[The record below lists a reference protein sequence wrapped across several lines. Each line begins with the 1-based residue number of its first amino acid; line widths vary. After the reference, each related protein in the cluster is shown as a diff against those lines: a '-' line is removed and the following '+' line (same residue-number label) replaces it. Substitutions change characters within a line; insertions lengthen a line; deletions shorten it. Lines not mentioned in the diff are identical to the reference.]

1 MGGDRFSLCG
11 ITHTIASSAAMDS
24 ICAWPMAPIYDWD
37 ACICTSQVV
46 KDSVNLLLEKQQE
59 YLSIRTNTN
68 IELNLPE
75 LPVIPLGVSCKQF
88 KFTERNKSAARAN
101 LGILPNI
108 TVILFAG
115 RLSFHAK
122 AHPLAMYQALGQISK
137 RHSIALI
144 ECGWHAN
151 EPIAQ
156 AYEEAFQVV
165 CPQVR
170 RIVLDGRN
178 PELRQLGWASADIFC
193 SLSDNIQETFG
204 LTPIEAMAAGLP
216 SVVSDWNGYKD
227 TVRDGVDGYRIPSYQ
242 PAPGLGDS
250 IARRFELSG
259 LNYDLYCGLTSQ
271 LIAVDV
277 KAATQAL
284 ERLVTDPSLRAT
296 MGEAARVRACSVF
309 DWAKIIPRYESLW
322 TELKSRRMSYQKY
335 SGIMKPIQ
343 RPARLD
349 PFTIFAGYPTA
360 SIDQD
365 SQLILLNVSEQSI
378 GALVERL
385 DVFKSLK
392 MVDFTREIHLTKED
406 CHRLFQFLSDGP
418 KTVGQILALTPKDSQ
433 SQLHL
438 SLLWL
443 MKLGFL
449 AIT

>member
-1 MGGDRFSLCG
+1 M
-11 ITHTIASSAAMDS
+11 
-24 ICAWPMAPIYDWD
+24 
-37 ACICTSQVV
+37 
-46 KDSVNLLLEKQQE
+46 
-59 YLSIRTNTN
+59 
-68 IELNLPE
+68 
-75 LPVIPLGVSCKQF
+75 IPLGIGCEQF
-88 KFTERNKSAARAN
+88 RFTERDKSAARAN
-101 LGILPNI
+101 LGISSNM

-156 AYEEAFQVV
+156 AYEEAFQAV
-165 CPQVR
+165 CPQVL
-170 RIVLDGRN
+170 RITLDGRN

-227 TVRDGVDGYRIPSYQ
+227 TVRDGIDGYRIPSYQ
-242 PAPGLGDS
+242 PASGLGGS
-250 IARRFELSG
+250 IARRFEIGG
-259 LNYDLYCGLTSQ
+259 LTYDLYCGLTSQ

-277 KAATQAL
+277 MAATQAL
-284 ERLVTDPSLRAT
+284 ERLVNDPSLRAA
-296 MGEAARVRACSVF
+296 MGEAARQRACSIF
-309 DWAKIIPRYESLW
+309 DWAKIIPRYEFLW
-322 TELKSRRMSYQKY
+322 AELKSRRMSHQKRF
-335 SGIMKPIQ
+335 GIMKPIQ
-343 RPARLD
+343 RPAHLD
-349 PFTIFAGYPTA
+349 PFTMFAGYPTA
-360 SIDQD
+360 SIQQD
-365 SQLILLNVSEQSI
+365 TQLILLNISGEPI
-378 GALVERL
+378 GALIERL

-392 MVDFTREIHLTKED
+392 MVDFTSEIHLTKQD
-406 CHRLFQFLSDGP
+406 CYRLFEFLSDGP
-418 KTVGQILALTPKDSQ
+418 KAVGQILSLVPKDSQ